1 MNGNQS
7 AYSSLSCMFRSFLW
21 VPVALL
27 CLGATAEAQALAALD
42 QTRPKLKAE
51 AVVTGGI
58 VHIGDLV
65 EHAGIISNVPI
76 FRSPDPGSTGTVSA
90 AAVVEAVRAHAL
102 IGLDTGGIDEVV
114 VTRAARTVEPQEI
127 EGALAA
133 ALSARFSLG
142 KPGDVAVNFDEE
154 LLPLK

>member
-1 MNGNQS
+1 
-7 AYSSLSCMFRSFLW
+7 
-21 VPVALL
+21 
-27 CLGATAEAQALAALD
+27 
-42 QTRPKLKAE
+42 
-51 AVVTGGI
+51 
-58 VHIGDLV
+58 DLV

-127 EGALAA
+127 VGALFARQTRRRGSELRRRAA
-133 ALSARFSLG
+133 PAESRVDRDRRAARQSPRLQSG
-142 KPGDVAVNFDEE
+142 KRSFRRH
-154 LLPLK
+154 